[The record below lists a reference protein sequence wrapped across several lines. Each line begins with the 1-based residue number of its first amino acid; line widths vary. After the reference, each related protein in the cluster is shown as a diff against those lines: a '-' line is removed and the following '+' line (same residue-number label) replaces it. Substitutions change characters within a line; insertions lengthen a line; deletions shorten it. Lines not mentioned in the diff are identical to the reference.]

1 MSIGVGEERLLAEG
15 PVAKVYA
22 GRLAGEDVAVKVFDG
37 VLDRDTAARFDR
49 ERKALAAVRGERA
62 ILPVDE
68 AGELS
73 GGRLGVRMELCRRS
87 LAHLLGGQLPVSDV
101 LAVGWTVSAALAA
114 AHQVGVVHG
123 GVTPHNVL
131 LRRSGE
137 LALADFGLALRRRFP
152 RDPLHAV
159 DYAAPETLRDDALS
173 EASDLYGLGAVL
185 YTALSGSSPFPRHT
199 GQQRAERILQV
210 FRDPVPPIRV
220 PGAPPALV
228 ELIGRLLAKD
238 PADRP
243 QDPAAVAETLERLYR
258 TSTAPAEVEFDDF
271 AGHGQQ
277 VGFGGMAPQPGGG
290 WAGPAPQ
297 LGGFAAPQQ
306 QFSGPGGAVRQ
317 PGDFAALHH
326 QPGAA
331 GGAAQEPSGWPVPG
345 QQPPGLGGAVR
356 QPGSAQPPSSFA
368 AQQHQPGT
376 PGGTAQE
383 PNGLPDPGQQP
394 PGLGSAPQPS
404 GDWPGPAQQPNGSAV
419 PQQEPG
425 GTAQHRPDGWRNPA
439 SPLPGIGH
447 APHQPDSALTGA
459 PQEPGAWTGPAQ
471 QPGSFAAPRHQPG
484 GSSGTTQ
491 HQPDAWQN
499 PTAQLPGIGGAPPQ
513 SGNWSGSAQQPN
525 SSAASLHQTSGSSA
539 VPQPGSALQPN
550 SFTAPRQPSGSGA
563 TPQSAN
569 SPDPATGST
578 PGRTLLH
585 TFDDTKEPRHGRKLP
600 RFAWWPAL
608 AAGLAAAVG
617 ALIAVPMLTAKQDP
631 RPALP
636 LATAPSSGQLPPAER
651 APAPDVHLAL
661 AAPTDLGT
669 QIKLSWTAEGNLDF
683 AVVVG
688 AERIAPMVLVANRNR
703 TMSVPV
709 DPARKYCFQIRA
721 TDGSHVYETP
731 PVPIRGAVCTS

>member
-22 GRLAGEDVAVKVFDG
+22 GRLAGADVAVKVFDG

-68 AGELS
+68 AGELP
-73 GGRLGVRMELCRRS
+73 GGRLGLRMELCPRS
-87 LAHLLGGQLPVSDV
+87 LAQLLDGQLPVRDV

-185 YTALSGSSPFPRHT
+185 YTALTGSSPFPRHT

-220 PGAPPALV
+220 PAAPPALTD
-228 ELIGRLLAKD
+228 LIGRLLAKD

-258 TSTAPAEVEFDDF
+258 ASAAPAEVEFDDF
-271 AGHGQQ
+271 AGMGATAGGFGGAPPQPGYGAQQ
-277 VGFGGMAPQPGGG
+277 PVGFGGAVPPPGGFAHYSGGFGHAVPQPS
-290 WAGPAPQ
+290 
-297 LGGFAAPQQ
+297 GFAAPQHNPGDYAGVQ
-306 QFSGPGGAVRQ
+306 QAVASGDTVRAGGLGGPVQRT
-317 PGDFAALHH
+317 GDFATPQHQPAGLGNATHQPTGLGEPAQRAADLTTPQHQATSLGGATHHPTGLGEPAQRAADFTTPQQQPLGLGGTTQQSIGLGEPAQRTGEFATPHH
-326 QPGAA
+326 QPA
-331 GGAAQEPSGWPVPG
+331 
-345 QQPPGLGGAVR
+345 GLGGTTHH
-356 QPGSAQPPSSFA
+356 PTGLGEPAQRTADPTTP
-368 AQQHQPGT
+368 QHQPTSLGEAAHHPT
-376 PGGTAQE
+376 
-383 PNGLPDPGQQP
+383 
-394 PGLGSAPQPS
+394 GLGNATPPPPAPAHL
-404 GDWPGPAQQPNGSAV
+404 PA
-419 PQQEPG
+419 
-425 GTAQHRPDGWRNPA
+425 
-439 SPLPGIGH
+439 
-447 APHQPDSALTGA
+447 
-459 PQEPGAWTGPAQ
+459 
-471 QPGSFAAPRHQPG
+471 
-484 GSSGTTQ
+484 
-491 HQPDAWQN
+491 
-499 PTAQLPGIGGAPPQ
+499 
-513 SGNWSGSAQQPN
+513 
-525 SSAASLHQTSGSSA
+525 
-539 VPQPGSALQPN
+539 
-550 SFTAPRQPSGSGA
+550 FTGA
-563 TPQSAN
+563 TPPPSGL
-569 SPDPATGST
+569 STPPAPGLPRTST

-585 TFDDTKEPRHGRKLP
+585 TFDDTTPPARGRKLSG
-600 RFAWWPAL
+600 FAWWPAL

-617 ALIAVPMLTAKQDP
+617 ALVAVPMLTSRQDP
-631 RPALP
+631 GPAAP
-636 LATAPSSGQLPPAER
+636 LATAPSSGQLPPAGR

-661 AAPTDLGT
+661 AAPADLGT
-669 QIKLSWTAEGNLDF
+669 QIKLSWSAEGNLDF

-688 AERIAPMVLVANRNR
+688 AERLAPMVLVAHRDR

-731 PVPIRGAVCTS
+731 PVPVRGAVCTT

>member
-37 VLDRDTAARFDR
+37 VLDRDTTARFDR

-68 AGELS
+68 VGELS
-73 GGRLGVRMELCRRS
+73 GGRLGVRMELCQRS
-87 LAHLLGGQLPVSDV
+87 LAHLLDGQLPVRDV

-185 YTALSGSSPFPRHT
+185 YTALTGSSPFPRHT

-220 PGAPPALV
+220 PGTPPALAD
-228 ELIGRLLAKD
+228 LIGRLLAKD

-243 QDPAAVAETLERLYR
+243 QDPAAAAETLERLYR
-258 TSTAPAEVEFDDF
+258 ASAAPAEVEFDDF
-271 AGHGQQ
+271 AGQGQQ
-277 VGFGGMAPQPGGG
+277 GGFGGMAAQPRGFGGAPQPGGWLGAASGAGGFATPQQAG
-290 WAGPAPQ
+290 WPAAAQQP
-297 LGGFAAPQQ
+297 GNFAAPQQ
-306 QFSGPGGAVRQ
+306 Q
-317 PGDFAALHH
+317 
-326 QPGAA
+326 
-331 GGAAQEPSGWPVPG
+331 PS
-345 QQPPGLGGAVR
+345 A
-356 QPGSAQPPSSFA
+356 
-368 AQQHQPGT
+368 
-376 PGGTAQE
+376 PGGTPPQSSEWPVTAQ
-383 PNGLPDPGQQP
+383 LPGPVAPQQP
-394 PGLGSAPQPS
+394 DGGATAAPQP
-404 GDWPGPAQQPNGSAV
+404 GGWRGPAQQPSGFAASQHQANGSSGV
-419 PQQEPG
+419 PQQPAHVSGAPHQPADRSNPAQQSGAFAAPGHDPG
-425 GTAQHRPDGWRNPA
+425 GAGGALQQPGSQQ
-439 SPLPGIGH
+439 SPVAHLPGTGH
-447 APHQPDSALTGA
+447 APHQPAGWA
-459 PQEPGAWTGPAQ
+459 NPAQ
-471 QPGSFAAPRHQPG
+471 QPS
-484 GSSGTTQ
+484 
-491 HQPDAWQN
+491 
-499 PTAQLPGIGGAPPQ
+499 
-513 SGNWSGSAQQPN
+513 
-525 SSAASLHQTSGSSA
+525 
-539 VPQPGSALQPN
+539 
-550 SFTAPRQPSGSGA
+550 A
-563 TPQSAN
+563 TPQQPHVPSGAPHQPAN
-569 SPDPATGST
+569 FSTAPAPT

-585 TFDDTKEPRHGRKLP
+585 TFDDTKEPRRDRKLP
-600 RFAWWPAL
+600 KITWWPAL
-608 AAGLAAAVG
+608 AAGLVAAVG
-617 ALIAVPMLTAKQDP
+617 ALIAVPMLTSKQDP

-636 LATAPSSGQLPPAER
+636 LPNAPSSGQLPPAER
-651 APAPDVHLAL
+651 PAAPDVHLAL
-661 AAPTDLGT
+661 AAPADLGT
-669 QIKLSWTAEGNLDF
+669 QIKLAWTAEGNLDF

-688 AERIAPMVLVANRNR
+688 AERIPPMVLVANRNR

-721 TDGSHVYETP
+721 TDGNHVYETP

>member
-1 MSIGVGEERLLAEG
+1 MSIGVGEEQLLAEG

-22 GRLAGEDVAVKVFDG
+22 GRLADADVAVKVFDG

-49 ERKALAAVRGERA
+49 ERKALGAVRGERA

-68 AGELS
+68 VGELP
-73 GGRLGVRMELCRRS
+73 GGRLGVRMELCQRS
-87 LAHLLGGQLPVSDV
+87 LAHLLGGQLPVRDV

-185 YTALSGSSPFPRHT
+185 YTALTGSSPFPRHT

-220 PGAPPALV
+220 PAAPPALTD
-228 ELIGRLLAKD
+228 LIGQLLAKD

-258 TSTAPAEVEFDDF
+258 ASTAPAEVEFDDF
-271 AGHGQQ
+271 AGMGSQSAGLSR
-277 VGFGGMAPQPGGG
+277 VPQPGG
-290 WAGPAPQ
+290 WAGHAPP
-297 LGGFAAPQQ
+297 LGGFAAPRQ
-306 QFSGPGGAVRQ
+306 QFGGPGGGAQPGVWASSAQR
-317 PGDFAALHH
+317 PGDFAALQHQTGGTAQQPGGWPSLAPQPNGVAAPQRQAAGSSGAAPQQPNGWQDPAQPGIGGAPRQPGDRPGPAQPPSVAANQYQPGGPSGTAQQPGDLPSPASQPSGLATPH
-326 QPGAA
+326 QPADLSGAA
-331 GGAAQEPSGWPVPG
+331 PHQPDGWQDPAQ
-345 QQPPGLGGAVR
+345 QQPGLGNASQ
-356 QPGSAQPPSSFA
+356 QPGDWSGSAQPPSSSATPHLGGAGIA
-368 AQQHQPGT
+368 AQQPVGT
-376 PGGTAQE
+376 P
-383 PNGLPDPGQQP
+383 
-394 PGLGSAPQPS
+394 
-404 GDWPGPAQQPNGSAV
+404 
-419 PQQEPG
+419 
-425 GTAQHRPDGWRNPA
+425 A
-439 SPLPGIGH
+439 S
-447 APHQPDSALTGA
+447 
-459 PQEPGAWTGPAQ
+459 
-471 QPGSFAAPRHQPG
+471 
-484 GSSGTTQ
+484 
-491 HQPDAWQN
+491 
-499 PTAQLPGIGGAPPQ
+499 
-513 SGNWSGSAQQPN
+513 
-525 SSAASLHQTSGSSA
+525 
-539 VPQPGSALQPN
+539 
-550 SFTAPRQPSGSGA
+550 
-563 TPQSAN
+563 
-569 SPDPATGST
+569 
-578 PGRTLLH
+578 GRTLLH
-585 TFDDTKEPRHGRKLP
+585 TFDNKPAPRRGRKLSGI
-600 RFAWWPAL
+600 AWWPAL
-608 AAGLAAAVG
+608 AAGLAAAVA
-617 ALIAVPMLTAKQDP
+617 ALVAVPMLTSRQDPGP

-661 AAPTDLGT
+661 AAPADLGT
-669 QIKLSWTAEGNLDF
+669 QIKLTWTAEGNLDF

-688 AERIAPMVLVANRNR
+688 AERLAPMVLVAHRDR
-703 TMSVPV
+703 SMAVPV

>member
-37 VLDRDTAARFDR
+37 VLDRDTTARFDR

-68 AGELS
+68 VGELS
-73 GGRLGVRMELCRRS
+73 GGRLGVRMELCQRS
-87 LAHLLGGQLPVSDV
+87 LAHLLDGQLPVRDV
-101 LAVGWTVSAALAA
+101 LAVGSSVSAALAA

-185 YTALSGSSPFPRHT
+185 YTALTGSSPFPRHT

-210 FRDPVPPIRV
+210 FRDPVPPIRA
-220 PGAPPALV
+220 PGTPPALAD
-228 ELIGRLLAKD
+228 LIGRLLAKD

-258 TSTAPAEVEFDDF
+258 ASAAPAEVEFDDF
-271 AGHGQQ
+271 AGQGQQ
-277 VGFGGMAPQPGGG
+277 GGFGGAPQPGGWLGAAPGARGFATPRQAG
-290 WAGPAPQ
+290 WSGAAKQPGNSAVPQHQPDAPQPSNWPMTAQVPGLGGAPLQPDGGPTGAAQQPGGWRGPAQQPS
-297 LGGFAAPQQ
+297 GFAAPQ
-306 QFSGPGGAVRQ
+306 P
-317 PGDFAALHH
+317 
-326 QPGAA
+326 QPGAES
-331 GGAAQEPSGWPVPG
+331 AAQHQPAGSSGAL
-345 QQPPGLGGAVR
+345 Q
-356 QPGSAQPPSSFA
+356 QPGSQQSPVAQL
-368 AQQHQPGT
+368 PGT
-376 PGGTAQE
+376 
-383 PNGLPDPGQQP
+383 
-394 PGLGSAPQPS
+394 
-404 GDWPGPAQQPNGSAV
+404 
-419 PQQEPG
+419 
-425 GTAQHRPDGWRNPA
+425 
-439 SPLPGIGH
+439 GH
-447 APHQPDSALTGA
+447 APHQPAGWA
-459 PQEPGAWTGPAQ
+459 NPAQ
-471 QPGSFAAPRHQPG
+471 QPSATHQQPHVPSGAPHQPANFP
-484 GSSGTTQ
+484 S
-491 HQPDAWQN
+491 
-499 PTAQLPGIGGAPPQ
+499 AP
-513 SGNWSGSAQQPN
+513 
-525 SSAASLHQTSGSSA
+525 
-539 VPQPGSALQPN
+539 
-550 SFTAPRQPSGSGA
+550 AP
-563 TPQSAN
+563 
-569 SPDPATGST
+569 T

-585 TFDDTKEPRHGRKLP
+585 TFDDTKEPRRDRKLP
-600 RFAWWPAL
+600 KITWWPAL
-608 AAGLAAAVG
+608 AAGLVAAVG

-636 LATAPSSGQLPPAER
+636 LANAPSSGQLPPAER
-651 APAPDVHLAL
+651 PPAPDVHLAL
-661 AAPTDLGT
+661 AAPADLGT
-669 QIKLSWTAEGNLDF
+669 QIKLAWTADGNLDF

-688 AERIAPMVLVANRNR
+688 AERIPPMVLVANRNR

-721 TDGSHVYETP
+721 TDGNHVFETP

>member
-62 ILPVDE
+62 ILPADE
-68 AGELS
+68 VGELS
-73 GGRLGVRMELCRRS
+73 DGRLGVRMELCQRS
-87 LAHLLGGQLPVSDV
+87 LAHLLDGQLPVRDV

-185 YTALSGSSPFPRHT
+185 YTALTGSSPFPRHT

-228 ELIGRLLAKD
+228 DLIGRLLAKD

-243 QDPAAVAETLERLYR
+243 QDPAAVAETLERLYQA
-258 TSTAPAEVEFDDF
+258 SAAPAEVEFDDF

-277 VGFGGMAPQPGGG
+277 GGFGGVPQPGGFGGVPQPGG
-290 WAGPAPQ
+290 WLGAAPRAGGFAAAQAGGWPGSGQQSGNSAALPQSGGLGGAAPQANDWPGQQPGSLAALHQPPGGPGTAQHQQSPAPQ
-297 LGGFAAPQQ
+297 LPGVGQAPQQPDGGPIAAPHQAADSPGPAQPASGFTTSQHQSSGSGGAPQQPEGFPGAPRQADWPSPAQQPASFAAPQQ
-306 QFSGPGGAVRQ
+306 QPGSSGSAPQQ
-317 PGDFAALHH
+317 PGDF
-326 QPGAA
+326 
-331 GGAAQEPSGWPVPG
+331 S
-345 QQPPGLGGAVR
+345 
-356 QPGSAQPPSSFA
+356 
-368 AQQHQPGT
+368 
-376 PGGTAQE
+376 
-383 PNGLPDPGQQP
+383 
-394 PGLGSAPQPS
+394 
-404 GDWPGPAQQPNGSAV
+404 
-419 PQQEPG
+419 
-425 GTAQHRPDGWRNPA
+425 
-439 SPLPGIGH
+439 
-447 APHQPDSALTGA
+447 GA
-459 PQEPGAWTGPAQ
+459 PQQPADSSHLAQ
-471 QPGSFAAPRHQPG
+471 QPGSFAAPRQPG
-484 GSSGTTQ
+484 GLGGVPQHPHNLSGTT
-491 HQPDAWQN
+491 
-499 PTAQLPGIGGAPPQ
+499 
-513 SGNWSGSAQQPN
+513 
-525 SSAASLHQTSGSSA
+525 
-539 VPQPGSALQPN
+539 
-550 SFTAPRQPSGSGA
+550 
-563 TPQSAN
+563 TP
-569 SPDPATGST
+569 T

-585 TFDDTKEPRHGRKLP
+585 TFDDTKEPRRAKKLP
-600 RFAWWPAL
+600 GIAWWPAL
-608 AAGLAAAVG
+608 AAGLVAAVG
-617 ALIAVPMLTAKQDP
+617 ALIAIPMLTSKQDP

-636 LATAPSSGQLPPAER
+636 LANAPSSGQLPPAER
-651 APAPDVHLAL
+651 APVPDVHLAL
-661 AAPTDLGT
+661 AAPADLGT
-669 QIKLSWTAEGNLDF
+669 QIKLTWTAEGNLDF

-688 AERIAPMVLVANRNR
+688 AERIPPMVLTAHRNR

-721 TDGSHVYETP
+721 TDGNHVYETP

>member
-62 ILPVDE
+62 ILPADE
-68 AGELS
+68 VGELS
-73 GGRLGVRMELCRRS
+73 GGRLGVRMELCQRS
-87 LAHLLGGQLPVSDV
+87 LAHLLDGQLPVRDV

-185 YTALSGSSPFPRHT
+185 YTALTGSSPFPRHT

-220 PGAPPALV
+220 PGAPPALAD
-228 ELIGRLLAKD
+228 LIGRLLAKD

-243 QDPAAVAETLERLYR
+243 QDPAAVAETLERLYQA
-258 TSTAPAEVEFDDF
+258 SAAPAEVEFDDF

-277 VGFGGMAPQPGGG
+277 VGFGGMASQPGGFGGVPQPGGWPG
-290 WAGPAPQ
+290 AAPQ
-297 LGGFAAPQQ
+297 AGGFAAAQ
-306 QFSGPGGAVRQ
+306 PGGW
-317 PGDFAALHH
+317 PGSGQQAGNFAALQ
-326 QPGAA
+326 QPGSS
-331 GGAAQEPSGWPVPG
+331 GGAAQRPGGWPV
-345 QQPPGLGGAVR
+345 
-356 QPGSAQPPSSFA
+356 
-368 AQQHQPGT
+368 
-376 PGGTAQE
+376 
-383 PNGLPDPGQQP
+383 
-394 PGLGSAPQPS
+394 
-404 GDWPGPAQQPNGSAV
+404 
-419 PQQEPG
+419 
-425 GTAQHRPDGWRNPA
+425 
-439 SPLPGIGH
+439 
-447 APHQPDSALTGA
+447 
-459 PQEPGAWTGPAQ
+459 PAQ
-471 QPGSFAAPRHQPG
+471 QPGSDAALHQQPGGSGSAAQQPGEWPVPAEQTGSFAALHQRPGGQQSPPPQVPGIGQAPPQPDGGPIAAPHQAADSPGPAPLPGGFTTSQHQPGGAGGSPQQIAGFSGAPHQPADSPNFAAPQHQPGSPVSAPQQPGSFSNAPHQPASSPNLAVPQHQPG
-484 GSSGTTQ
+484 GS
-491 HQPDAWQN
+491 
-499 PTAQLPGIGGAPPQ
+499 
-513 SGNWSGSAQQPN
+513 GSAPQQPASSPSLAAPQQPN
-525 SSAASLHQTSGSSA
+525 GLGG
-539 VPQPGSALQPN
+539 VPQHPTNVSGP
-550 SFTAPRQPSGSGA
+550 TA
-563 TPQSAN
+563 
-569 SPDPATGST
+569 

-585 TFDDTKEPRHGRKLP
+585 TFDDTKEPRRAKKLP
-600 RFAWWPAL
+600 GIAWWPAL
-608 AAGLAAAVG
+608 AAGLVAAVG
-617 ALIAVPMLTAKQDP
+617 ALIAVPMLTSKQDP

-651 APAPDVHLAL
+651 VPAPDVHLAL
-661 AAPTDLGT
+661 AAPADLGT

-688 AERIAPMVLVANRNR
+688 AERIAPMVLTAHRNR
-703 TMSVPV
+703 AMSVPV

>member
-1 MSIGVGEERLLAEG
+1 MSIGVGEEQLLAEG

-22 GRLAGEDVAVKVFDG
+22 GRLAGADVAVKVFDG

-68 AGELS
+68 AGELP
-73 GGRLGVRMELCRRS
+73 GGRLGLRMELCPRS
-87 LAHLLGGQLPVSDV
+87 LAQLLDGQLPVRDV

-173 EASDLYGLGAVL
+173 EATDLYGLGAVL
-185 YTALSGSSPFPRHT
+185 YTALTGSSPFPRHT

-220 PGAPPALV
+220 PAAPPALTD
-228 ELIGRLLAKD
+228 LIGRLLAKD

-258 TSTAPAEVEFDDF
+258 ASAAPAEVEFDDF
-271 AGHGQQ
+271 AGMG
-277 VGFGGMAPQPGGG
+277 AT
-290 WAGPAPQ
+290 A
-297 LGGFAAPQQ
+297 GGF
-306 QFSGPGGAVRQ
+306 
-317 PGDFAALHH
+317 
-326 QPGAA
+326 
-331 GGAAQEPSGWPVPG
+331 
-345 QQPPGLGGAVR
+345 
-356 QPGSAQPPSSFA
+356 
-368 AQQHQPGT
+368 
-376 PGGTAQE
+376 
-383 PNGLPDPGQQP
+383 
-394 PGLGSAPQPS
+394 
-404 GDWPGPAQQPNGSAV
+404 
-419 PQQEPG
+419 
-425 GTAQHRPDGWRNPA
+425 
-439 SPLPGIGH
+439 
-447 APHQPDSALTGA
+447 
-459 PQEPGAWTGPAQ
+459 
-471 QPGSFAAPRHQPG
+471 
-484 GSSGTTQ
+484 
-491 HQPDAWQN
+491 
-499 PTAQLPGIGGAPPQ
+499 GGAPPQ
-513 SGNWSGSAQQPN
+513 PGYGAQQPVGFGG
-525 SSAASLHQTSGSSA
+525 AVPPGGFAHHSGGFGHA
-539 VPQPGSALQPN
+539 VPQSSGFAAPPHNPGDYAGVQQ
-550 SFTAPRQPSGSGA
+550 AVASGDTVRAGGLGGPDRRAGEFA
-563 TPQSAN
+563 TPQHQLAGLGNATHQPTGLGGPAQRTADFTTPQQQPLGLGGTTQQSIGLGGPVQRAGEFATPQHQPAGLGNATHQPTGLGEPAQRTADLATPQHHPTGLGNATQPPPAPARLPAFTGSTPPPSGLSA
-569 SPDPATGST
+569 PPAPGLPRTST

-585 TFDDTKEPRHGRKLP
+585 TFDDTTPPARGRKLSG
-600 RFAWWPAL
+600 FAWWPAL

-617 ALIAVPMLTAKQDP
+617 ALVAVPMLTSRQDP
-631 RPALP
+631 GPAAP
-636 LATAPSSGQLPPAER
+636 LATAPSSGQLPPAGR

-661 AAPTDLGT
+661 AAPADLGT
-669 QIKLSWTAEGNLDF
+669 QIKLSWSAEGNLDF

-688 AERIAPMVLVANRNR
+688 AERLAPMVLVAHRDR

-731 PVPIRGAVCTS
+731 PVPVRGAVCTT

>member
-1 MSIGVGEERLLAEG
+1 MTRAREAGTCPGIAPDPAAQGRMAVMSIGVGEERLLAEG

-62 ILPVDE
+62 ILPADE
-68 AGELS
+68 VGELS
-73 GGRLGVRMELCRRS
+73 GRRLGVRMELCQRS
-87 LAHLLGGQLPVSDV
+87 LAHLLDGQLPVRDV

-185 YTALSGSSPFPRHT
+185 YTALTGSSPFPRHT

-228 ELIGRLLAKD
+228 DLIGRLLAKD

-243 QDPAAVAETLERLYR
+243 QDPAAVAETLERLYQA
-258 TSTAPAEVEFDDF
+258 SAAPAEVEFDDF

-277 VGFGGMAPQPGGG
+277 GGFGGVPQSGGWLGAAPRAGGFAAAQAGGWPGSGQQPGNSAALPQSGGLGGAAPQANDWPGQQPGSLAALHQPPGGPG
-290 WAGPAPQ
+290 TAQHQQSPAPQ
-297 LGGFAAPQQ
+297 LPGVGQAPQQPDGGPIAAPHQAADSPGPAQPASGFTTSQHQSSGSGGAPQQPEGFPGAPRQADWPSPAQQPASFAAPQQ
-306 QFSGPGGAVRQ
+306 QPGSSGSAPQQ
-317 PGDFAALHH
+317 PGDF
-326 QPGAA
+326 
-331 GGAAQEPSGWPVPG
+331 S
-345 QQPPGLGGAVR
+345 
-356 QPGSAQPPSSFA
+356 
-368 AQQHQPGT
+368 
-376 PGGTAQE
+376 
-383 PNGLPDPGQQP
+383 
-394 PGLGSAPQPS
+394 
-404 GDWPGPAQQPNGSAV
+404 
-419 PQQEPG
+419 
-425 GTAQHRPDGWRNPA
+425 
-439 SPLPGIGH
+439 
-447 APHQPDSALTGA
+447 GA
-459 PQEPGAWTGPAQ
+459 PQQPADSSHPAQ
-471 QPGSFAAPRHQPG
+471 QPGFAAPRQPG
-484 GSSGTTQ
+484 GLGGVPQHPHNLSGTT
-491 HQPDAWQN
+491 
-499 PTAQLPGIGGAPPQ
+499 
-513 SGNWSGSAQQPN
+513 
-525 SSAASLHQTSGSSA
+525 
-539 VPQPGSALQPN
+539 
-550 SFTAPRQPSGSGA
+550 
-563 TPQSAN
+563 TP
-569 SPDPATGST
+569 T

-585 TFDDTKEPRHGRKLP
+585 TFDDTKEPRRAKKLP
-600 RFAWWPAL
+600 GIAWWPAL
-608 AAGLAAAVG
+608 AAGLVAAVG
-617 ALIAVPMLTAKQDP
+617 ALIAIPMLTSKQDP

-636 LATAPSSGQLPPAER
+636 LANAPSSGQLPPAER
-651 APAPDVHLAL
+651 APVPDVHLAL
-661 AAPTDLGT
+661 AAPADLGT
-669 QIKLSWTAEGNLDF
+669 QIKLTWTAEGNLDF

-688 AERIAPMVLVANRNR
+688 AERIPPMVLTAHRNR

-721 TDGSHVYETP
+721 TDGNHVYETP